1 MKAYQRIVREKLA
14 LVEPAPPIRLDPHT
28 CIIKQ
33 VPISEIKDTLL
44 KYEWLKCLHSIN
56 LFAYGLFFE
65 NYLAA
70 ATTYGPDYAENLGV
84 WDRYNFTGKIILL
97 SRGCCV
103 HWAPPYCASK
113 LIRGS
118 MDLLPKKYEIVTA
131 TVDELAGEIGTVYQ
145 ASGFFYCGVMRKTP
159 TRIGVMHDGK
169 LYGSRSL
176 RAKFGTQIMDV
187 ILKKWPD
194 AKIVKQKSKARYFA
208 FRGSHKIKER
218 HYQSIAPL
226 IKPYP
231 KREVNVLHTKYL

>member
-1 MKAYQRIVREKLA
+1 MKAYQRIIREKLA
-14 LVEPAPPIRLDPHT
+14 LVEPVPDIRLDPHA
-28 CIIKQ
+28 CKVKQ

-56 LFAYGLFFE
+56 LFAYGLYFE

-70 ATTYGPDYAENLGV
+70 ATTYGPDYVENLGV
-84 WDRYNFTGKIILL
+84 WNKYNFTGKIILL

-118 MDLLPKKYEIVTA
+118 MDLLPKKYEVVTA

-145 ASGFFYCGVMRKTP
+145 AAGFYYVGVMRKTP
-159 TRIGVMHDGK
+159 TRIGILHNGK

-176 RAKFGTQIMDV
+176 RAKFGTQKLEEI
-187 ILKKWPD
+187 IKQWSD
-194 AKIVKQKSKARYFA
+194 AKVIMQKSKARYFA
-208 FRGSHKIKER
+208 FRGSHKVQKQ
-218 HYQSIAPL
+218 HYEAIAHL
-226 IKPYP
+226 IRPYP
-231 KREVNVLHTKYL
+231 KREVK